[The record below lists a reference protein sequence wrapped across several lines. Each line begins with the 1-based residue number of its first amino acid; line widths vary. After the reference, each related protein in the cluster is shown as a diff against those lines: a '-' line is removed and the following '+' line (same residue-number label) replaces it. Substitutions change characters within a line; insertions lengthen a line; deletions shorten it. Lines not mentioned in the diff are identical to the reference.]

1 MTDLTTVPS
10 LPRRL
15 SPLTRPATGTA
26 RLLTTQVTMEVRRYH
41 RIPEYF
47 IGVVVLPVIL
57 YAMFGLGDAGKI
69 LPLGTD
75 VGAMMFVSIGCYG
88 VVSEALFSF
97 GGELATERSKGWL
110 RRLRATPMP
119 MWVYFAGKVA
129 LNLVFTLVSLAGM
142 AAVAVVV
149 GHVTFDLSR
158 LIATI
163 AILLTGVVAFSTMGS
178 AIAYWVRPAAVST
191 IVNLVFLPLSFLS
204 GFFYPL
210 DQLPDI
216 FAKVA
221 QVLPTYHFGQLAWGV
236 MAPAQDVT
244 SFGNP
249 PSGSTVG
256 HLAVVL
262 GWFVGCG
269 ILTVLGYRRE
279 LDRERQ

>member
-1 MTDLTTVPS
+1 
-10 LPRRL
+10 
-15 SPLTRPATGTA
+15 
-26 RLLTTQVTMEVRRYH
+26 MEVRRYR

-47 IGVVVLPVIL
+47 IGVVVLPIIL
-57 YAMFGLGDAGKI
+57 YAMCGRRDAGKV

-75 VGAMMFVSIGCYG
+75 VGAMMFVSICCYG

-97 GGELATERSKGWL
+97 GGELATERSTGWL

-129 LNLVFTLVSLAGM
+129 LNLVFRLVSLGGM
-142 AAVAVVV
+142 AAVAVAA
-149 GHVTFDLSR
+149 GHVTFDLST
-158 LIATI
+158 LIATCT
-163 AILLTGVVAFSTMGS
+163 ILLTGVVAFSTVGS
-178 AIAYWVRPAAVST
+178 AIAYWVRPRAVST

-210 DQLPDI
+210 DQLPGV

-236 MAPAQDVT
+236 KASAQDVA

-249 PSGSTVG
+249 PSGSTIG

-262 GWFVGCG
+262 SWFVGCG
-269 ILTVLGYRRE
+269 ILTVLGYQRE

>member
-1 MTDLTTVPS
+1 MTDLTAVAS

-15 SPLTRPATGTA
+15 SPLTRPAGSTA
-26 RLLTTQVTMEVRRYH
+26 QLLITQVAMEVRRYR

-47 IGVVVLPVIL
+47 IGVVVLPIIL
-57 YAMFGLGDAGKI
+57 YTMFGLPEAGKA

-75 VGAMMFVSIGCYG
+75 VGAMMFVSFGCYG
-88 VVSEALFSF
+88 VVSQALFSF

-129 LNLVFTLVSLAGM
+129 LNLVFTLVSLGGM
-142 AAVAVVV
+142 AAVAVVA
-149 GHVTFDLSR
+149 GHVTFDVSR
-158 LIATI
+158 LIAAST
-163 AILLTGVVAFSTMGS
+163 ILLTGVIAFSTMGS
-178 AIAYWVRPAAVST
+178 AIAYWVRPRAVST

-210 DQLPDI
+210 EQLPDL

-236 MAPAQDVT
+236 MAPAQDVA

-249 PSGSTVG
+249 PSGTTVG
-256 HLAVVL
+256 HLAVIL
-262 GWFVGCG
+262 SWFVGCG

>member
-10 LPRRL
+10 IPRRL

-47 IGVVVLPVIL
+47 IGVVVLPIIL

-129 LNLVFTLVSLAGM
+129 LNLVFSLVSLAGM

-149 GHVTFDLSR
+149 GHVTFDPSR

-178 AIAYWVRPAAVST
+178 AIAYWVRPRAVST

-210 DQLPDI
+210 DQLPDV

-236 MAPAQDVT
+236 MAPAQDVA

-249 PSGSTVG
+249 PSGTVVG

>member
-10 LPRRL
+10 IPRRL

-26 RLLTTQVTMEVRRYH
+26 RLLMTQVTMEVRRYH

-47 IGVVVLPVIL
+47 IGVEVLPIIL

-75 VGAMMFVSIGCYG
+75 IGAMMFVSIGCYG

-97 GGELATERSKGWL
+97 GGELAEERSKGWL

-149 GHVTFDLSR
+149 GHVTFDPSR
-158 LIATI
+158 LVATI
-163 AILLTGVVAFSTMGS
+163 TILLTGVVLFSTTGS
-178 AIAYWVRPAAVST
+178 AIAYWVRPRAVST

-210 DQLPDI
+210 DQLPDV

-236 MAPAQDVT
+236 MAPAQDVA

-249 PSGSTVG
+249 PSGSTLT

-262 GWFVGCG
+262 SWFVGCG

>member
-1 MTDLTTVPS
+1 MTDLTIAS

-15 SPLTRPATGTA
+15 SPGARPATGTA
-26 RLLTTQVTMEVRRYH
+26 RMLATQVTMEVRRYH

-47 IGVVVLPVIL
+47 IGVVVLPIIL
-57 YAMFGLGDAGKI
+57 YAMFGLGDAGTL
-69 LPLGTD
+69 LPRGTD

-97 GGELATERSKGWL
+97 GGELATERSAGWL

-129 LNLVFTLVSLAGM
+129 LNLVFTLVSLGGM

-149 GHVTFDLSR
+149 GHVTFDR
-158 LIATI
+158 LIATST
-163 AILLTGVVAFSTMGS
+163 ILLTGVVAFSTMGS
-178 AIAYWVRPAAVST
+178 AIAYWVRPRAVST

-210 DQLPDI
+210 DELPDV
-216 FAKVA
+216 FANVA
-221 QVLPTYHFGQLAWGV
+221 QALPTYHFGQLAWGV
-236 MAPAQDVT
+236 MAPAQDVA
-244 SFGNP
+244 SFGIP
-249 PSGSTVG
+249 PNGSNVG

>member
-1 MTDLTTVPS
+1 MTDLTTVAS

-15 SPLTRPATGTA
+15 SPPTRPATGTA
-26 RLLTTQVTMEVRRYH
+26 RLLMTQATMEVRRYH

-47 IGVVVLPVIL
+47 IGVVVLPIIL

-75 VGAMMFVSIGCYG
+75 IGAMMFVSIGCYG

-97 GGELATERSKGWL
+97 GGELAEERSKGWL

-149 GHVTFDLSR
+149 RHVTFDPSR
-158 LIATI
+158 LVATI
-163 AILLTGVVAFSTMGS
+163 TILLTGVVLFSTMGS
-178 AIAYWVRPAAVST
+178 AIAYWVRPRAVST

-210 DQLPDI
+210 DQLPQV

-236 MAPAQDVT
+236 MAPAQDVA

-249 PSGSTVG
+249 PSGTTVG
-256 HLAVVL
+256 HLAVIV

>member
-1 MTDLTTVPS
+1 MTDLTTVAS

-15 SPLTRPATGTA
+15 SPLTRPAGGMA
-26 RLLTTQVTMEVRRYH
+26 QLLITQVTTEVRRYR

-47 IGVVVLPVIL
+47 IGVVVLPIIL
-57 YAMFGLGDAGKI
+57 YGMFGLGDAGKA

-75 VGAMMFVSIGCYG
+75 VGAMMFVSIGCYA
-88 VVSEALFSF
+88 VVSQALFSF

-119 MWVYFAGKVA
+119 TWVYFAGKVA
-129 LNLVFTLVSLAGM
+129 LNLVFTLVSLGGM
-142 AAVAVVV
+142 VAVAVIA

-163 AILLTGVVAFSTMGS
+163 MILLTGVVAFSTMGS
-178 AIAYWVRPAAVST
+178 AIAYWVRPRAVST

-210 DQLPDI
+210 DQLPEV

-221 QVLPTYHFGQLAWGV
+221 PVLPTYHFGQLAWGL
-236 MAPAQDVT
+236 MAPAQDVA

>member
-1 MTDLTTVPS
+1 
-10 LPRRL
+10 
-15 SPLTRPATGTA
+15 
-26 RLLTTQVTMEVRRYH
+26 MEVRRYR

-47 IGVVVLPVIL
+47 IGVVELPIIL
-57 YAMFGLGDAGKI
+57 YAMFGLGDAGEV

-75 VGAMMFVSIGCYG
+75 VGAMMFVSIGCYA

-97 GGELATERSKGWL
+97 GGELATERGKGWL

-119 MWVYFAGKVA
+119 MWVYFGGKVA
-129 LNLVFTLVSLAGM
+129 LNLIFTLVSLAGM
-142 AAVAVVV
+142 VAVAVVA

-158 LIATI
+158 LTATC
-163 AILLTGVVAFSTMGS
+163 AILLTGVIAFSTMGS
-178 AIAYWVRPAAVST
+178 AIAYWVRPGAVST

-204 GFFYPL
+204 GYFYPL
-210 DQLPDI
+210 DQLPDV
-216 FAKVA
+216 FTKVA

-236 MAPAQDVT
+236 MAPAQDVA

-249 PSGSTVG
+249 PDGTALG

-262 GWFVGCG
+262 MWFVGCG

>member
-1 MTDLTTVPS
+1 MTDLTHIAS
-10 LPRRL
+10 LSRRL
-15 SPLTRPATGTA
+15 SPQTRPASGTA
-26 RLLTTQVTMEVRRYH
+26 RLLITQATMEVRRYH
-41 RIPEYF
+41 RVPEYF
-47 IGVVVLPVIL
+47 IGVVVLPIIL
-57 YAMFGLGDAGKI
+57 YAMFGLGDTGKI
-69 LPLGTD
+69 LPHGTD
-75 VGAMMFVSIGCYG
+75 VGAMMFVSMGCYA

-97 GGELATERSKGWL
+97 GGELATERSTGWL

-119 MWVYFAGKVA
+119 MWVYFAGKIV

-142 AAVAVVV
+142 AAVAVAA

-158 LIATI
+158 LIATS
-163 AILLTGVVAFSTMGS
+163 AILLTGVVAFSTLGS
-178 AIAYWVRPAAVST
+178 AIAYWARPRAVST

-210 DQLPDI
+210 DQLPDV
-216 FAKVA
+216 FAKLA

-236 MAPAQDVT
+236 MAPAQDVA

-249 PSGSTVG
+249 PSGTAAG

-262 GWFVGCG
+262 SWFVGCG

-279 LDRERQ
+279 LDSERQ

>member
-1 MTDLTTVPS
+1 MTDLATVTS

-26 RLLTTQVTMEVRRYH
+26 RLLTTQVTMEVRRYR

-57 YAMFGLGDAGKI
+57 YAMFGLGDAGEI

-119 MWVYFAGKVA
+119 MWVYLAGKVA
-129 LNLVFTLVSLAGM
+129 LNLVFTLVSLGGM

-163 AILLTGVVAFSTMGS
+163 AILLTGVIAFSTMGS
-178 AIAYWVRPAAVST
+178 AIAYWVRPRAVST

-204 GFFYPL
+204 GFFFPL
-210 DQLPDI
+210 DQLPEV
-216 FAKVA
+216 FAEVA

-236 MAPAQDVT
+236 MAPAQDVAA
-244 SFGNP
+244 FGNL

>member
-1 MTDLTTVPS
+1 MTDLTTVAS

-26 RLLTTQVTMEVRRYH
+26 RLLMTQATMEVRRYH

-47 IGVVVLPVIL
+47 IGVVVLPIIL

-75 VGAMMFVSIGCYG
+75 IGAMMFVSIGCYG

-97 GGELATERSKGWL
+97 GGELAEERSKGWL

-149 GHVTFDLSR
+149 GHVTFDPSR
-158 LIATI
+158 LVATI
-163 AILLTGVVAFSTMGS
+163 TILLTGVLAFSTMGS
-178 AIAYWVRPAAVST
+178 AIAYWVRPRAVST

-210 DQLPDI
+210 DQLPDV

-236 MAPAQDVT
+236 MAPAQDVA

-249 PSGSTVG
+249 PSGTTVG
-256 HLAVVL
+256 HLAVIV

>member
-149 GHVTFDLSR
+149 GHVTFDPSR

-163 AILLTGVVAFSTMGS
+163 AILLTGVVAFWTMGS
-178 AIAYWVRPAAVST
+178 AIAYWVRPRAVST

-236 MAPAQDVT
+236 MAPAQDVA

-249 PSGSTVG
+249 PSGTVVG

>member
-1 MTDLTTVPS
+1 M
-10 LPRRL
+10 
-15 SPLTRPATGTA
+15 
-26 RLLTTQVTMEVRRYH
+26 TQVTMEVRRYH

-47 IGVVVLPVIL
+47 IGVVVLPIIL
-57 YAMFGLGDAGKI
+57 YAMFGLGDAGEV

-75 VGAMMFVSIGCYG
+75 IGAMMFVSISCYA

-97 GGELATERSKGWL
+97 GGELATERSTGWL

-142 AAVAVVV
+142 AAVAVMV

-158 LIATI
+158 LIAAST
-163 AILLTGVVAFSTMGS
+163 ILLTGVVAFSTMGS
-178 AIAYWVRPAAVST
+178 AIAYWVRPRAVST

-210 DQLPDI
+210 DQLPEV

-221 QVLPTYHFGQLAWGV
+221 PVLPTYHFGQLAWGL
-236 MAPAQDVT
+236 MAPAQDVA

>member
-1 MTDLTTVPS
+1 MTDVTTVAS

-26 RLLTTQVTMEVRRYH
+26 RLLITQATMEVRRYR

-47 IGVVVLPVIL
+47 IGVVVLPIIL
-57 YAMFGLGDAGKI
+57 YAMFGLRDASEV

-75 VGAMMFVSIGCYG
+75 VGAMMFVSIGCYA

-97 GGELATERSKGWL
+97 GGELATERSKGW
-110 RRLRATPMP
+110 LRATPMP

-129 LNLVFTLVSLAGM
+129 LNLVFTLVSLGGM
-142 AAVAVVV
+142 AAVAVVA

-158 LIATI
+158 MIATST
-163 AILLTGVVAFSTMGS
+163 ILLTGVVAFSTMGS
-178 AIAYWVRPAAVST
+178 AIAYWVRPRAVST

-210 DQLPDI
+210 DQLPGV

-221 QVLPTYHFGQLAWGV
+221 QVLPTYHFGQLAWAV
-236 MAPAQDVT
+236 MAPAQDVAF
-244 SFGNP
+244 FGNP
-249 PSGSTVG
+249 PNGSTVG

-262 GWFVGCG
+262 SWFVGCG

>member
-1 MTDLTTVPS
+1 MTDLTTVAS

-15 SPLTRPATGTA
+15 SPLTRPATGTV
-26 RLLTTQVTMEVRRYH
+26 RLLLTQVTMEVRRYH

-47 IGVVVLPVIL
+47 IGVVVLPIIL

-75 VGAMMFVSIGCYG
+75 IGAMMFVSIGCYG

-149 GHVTFDLSR
+149 GHVTFDPSR

-163 AILLTGVVAFSTMGS
+163 TILLTGVIAFSTMGS
-178 AIAYWVRPAAVST
+178 AIAYWVRPRAVST
-191 IVNLVFLPLSFLS
+191 IINLVFLPLSFLS

-236 MAPAQDVT
+236 MAPAQDVA

-269 ILTVLGYRRE
+269 IFTVLGYRRE

>member
-10 LPRRL
+10 IPRRL

-178 AIAYWVRPAAVST
+178 AIAYWVRPRAVST

-210 DQLPDI
+210 DQLPDV

>member
-1 MTDLTTVPS
+1 MTDLTTIAP

-15 SPLTRPATGTA
+15 SPLTRPATGTG
-26 RLLTTQVTMEVRRYH
+26 RMLVTQVTMEVRRY
-41 RIPEYF
+41 RRVPEYF

-75 VGAMMFVSIGCYG
+75 VGAMMFVSIGCYA
-88 VVSEALFSF
+88 VVSGALFSF

-129 LNLVFTLVSLAGM
+129 LNLVFTLVSLVGM
-142 AAVAVVV
+142 VAVAVVV
-149 GHVTFDLSR
+149 GHVTFDPAR
-158 LIATI
+158 LVAAVT
-163 AILLTGVVAFSTMGS
+163 ILLSGVVAFSTMGS
-178 AIAYWVRPAAVST
+178 AIAYWVRPRAVST

-204 GFFYPL
+204 GFFFPL
-210 DQLPDI
+210 DQLPDL
-216 FAKVA
+216 FGKVA
-221 QVLPTYHFGQLAWGV
+221 HVLPTYHFGQLAWGV
-236 MAPAQDVT
+236 MAPAQDVA

-249 PSGSTVG
+249 PSGSAVG

>member
-10 LPRRL
+10 IPRRL

-26 RLLTTQVTMEVRRYH
+26 RLLTTQVTMEVRRY
-41 RIPEYF
+41 RRVPEYF

-75 VGAMMFVSIGCYG
+75 VGAMMFVSIGCYA
-88 VVSEALFSF
+88 VVSGALFSF

-129 LNLVFTLVSLAGM
+129 LNLVFTLVSLVGM
-142 AAVAVVV
+142 VAVAVVV
-149 GHVTFDLSR
+149 GHVTFDPAR
-158 LIATI
+158 LVAAVT
-163 AILLTGVVAFSTMGS
+163 ILLSGVVAFSTMGS
-178 AIAYWVRPAAVST
+178 AIAYWVRPRSVST

-204 GFFYPL
+204 GFFFPL
-210 DQLPDI
+210 DQLTDL
-216 FAKVA
+216 FGKVA
-221 QVLPTYHFGQLAWGV
+221 HVLPTYHFGQLAWGV
-236 MAPAQDVT
+236 MAPAQDVA

-249 PSGSTVG
+249 PSGTAVG
-256 HLAVVL
+256 HLAVIV